1 MHQAYFVYKLTC
13 TINGKIYIG
22 ASQDPR
28 NRLYQHRSDAR
39 RGVVRPLYHA
49 MRKHGVDNF
58 KMEVIYEAATEQEMF
73 EAEIQLIK
81 EHDSQHRLVG
91 YNVCAGGEGASH
103 PTSDTTKR
111 TLSEIA
117 TTTWASKSE
126 EEMEAF
132 RIKMQSVGADISEET
147 RQKRSE
153 AAKAQHNDSAKKAK
167 HKSAA
172 SRANQD
178 PEKRAKIAEAA
189 RLRWANPEFKARMSE
204 RFKKRDM
211 QQA

>member
-13 TINGKIYIG
+13 TTNGKIYIG
-22 ASQDPR
+22 ASQDPK

-39 RGVVRPLYHA
+39 RGSQTYLHKA

-73 EAEIQLIK
+73 DAEIRLIK
-81 EHDSQHRLVG
+81 EHDSQHRVVG
-91 YNVCAGGEGASH
+91 YNITSGGEGASH
-103 PTSDTTKR
+103 PTSETTKK

-117 TTTWASKSE
+117 TATWASKSE

-167 HKSAA
+167 HKAAA

-178 PEKRAKIAEAA
+178 PEKRRRIAEAA
-189 RLRWANPEFKARMSE
+189 KARWADPEFKARMSE

-211 QQA
+211 QQG